1 MTFLTIATD
10 LLSRPLLLNLSKDS
24 PMRTLCRAFN
34 RLTLVEQA
42 ILVELWGILDRMP
55 TRVPDRCH
63 PVMIVI
69 KQLTRAV
76 ILVMAAVFIGVLL
89 SR

>member
-1 MTFLTIATD
+1 MPRFQPSNPCRTGHT
-10 LLSRPLLLNLSKDS
+10 SK
-24 PMRTLCRAFN
+24 
-34 RLTLVEQA
+34 
-42 ILVELWGILDRMP
+42 LWGILDRMP
-55 TRVPDRCH
+55 ARVPDRCR